1 MPLFLLLCICRSSKW
16 GIQLANEMVLPAQQD
31 IKIADFKP
39 SQLLGSVLFVY
50 FLFIQIA
57 LVLQVPFIQIDF
69 AINYYLIIFL
79 SSSHY
84 LYKYLNKNYEIT
96 TSSYIDLGILFLFL
110 YLQPSLVSYHLVIL
124 LVFLFLTSF
133 QVSQQS
139 ALALAALS
147 SVSLSLI
154 NLTSLKWVGSQNI
167 FSLALFN
174 FSFFVVTVI
183 AQSFKNQF
191 TVLQDEVFITQK
203 RIRSREELT
212 EILVQKM
219 PSGLIALDSQKNFV
233 FQNEAFID
241 DLQLNMNDILKMR
254 QQIQNQGYSE
264 IQYYNS
270 KINEKRIYDIQS
282 NSYFDEY
289 VDDTIDLFMVRDMTE
304 YRHLQEQ
311 VKHREKLAAI
321 GQLAAGIA
329 HEIRNPLAGIS
340 GSIQLLSN
348 ESQSPDDLKLM
359 KIILK
364 EIDRLNNLITEFLD
378 YSKPEIRPDQ
388 KVDLSLVLSETLQN
402 IKISK
407 QYPEKLDF
415 KIQLSNA
422 YILGYSDKLK
432 QCFLNIIM
440 NAIHAMTDVEKPQL
454 SVLLSTEHDHVL
466 CKISDNGQGM
476 SEETRQR
483 IFEPFFTTKS
493 KGTGLGLAIT
503 HKVLES
509 HLAEINVKSEKGQ
522 GTEFVIKFRKV

>member
-1 MPLFLLLCICRSSKW
+1 MADAI
-16 GIQLANEMVLPAQQD
+16 QQD
-31 IKIADFKP
+31 IKIADFEP
-39 SQLLGSVLFVY
+39 SQLLSSVLFVY
-50 FLFIQIA
+50 FLFIQIS
-57 LVLQVPFIQIDF
+57 LVLQMPFIQIDF
-69 AINYYLIIFL
+69 AINYYFVLFL
-79 SSSHY
+79 TSSHY
-84 LYKYLNKNYEIT
+84 LYKYINKNYEIT
-96 TSSYIDLGILFLFL
+96 TSSYVDLAILFLFL

-133 QVSQQS
+133 QVSQKS
-139 ALALAALS
+139 ALILAAIS
-147 SVSLSLI
+147 SISLSLI
-154 NLTSLKWVGSQNI
+154 NLTSLRWIGSQNI

-191 TVLQDEVFITQK
+191 SVLQDEVLVTQK
-203 RIRSREELT
+203 RIRSQEELT

-219 PSGLIALDSQKNFV
+219 PSGLIALDSHQNFV
-233 FQNEAFID
+233 FQNKTFTD
-241 DLQLNMNDILKMR
+241 DLMLNLNDILKMR
-254 QQIQNQGYSE
+254 QQIQSQGYSE
-264 IQYYNS
+264 IQYFNS
-270 KINEKRIYDIQS
+270 KMNEKKIYDIQN

-289 VDDTIDLFMVRDMTE
+289 INESVNVFMVRDMTE
-304 YRHLQEQ
+304 YRNLQDQ
-311 VKHREKLAAI
+311 VKQREKLAAI

-378 YSKPEIRPDQ
+378 YSKPEKRPDQ
-388 KVDLSLVLSETLQN
+388 KIDLSLVLDETIQN
-402 IKISK
+402 IKLSRK
-407 QYPEKLDF
+407 GPEKLEF
-415 KIQLSNA
+415 IVHLSSVH
-422 YILGYSDKLK
+422 ILGYADKLK
-432 QCFLNIIM
+432 QCFLNIMM
-440 NAIHAMTDVEKPQL
+440 NAIQAMTDVENPKL
-454 SVLLSTEHDHVL
+454 SVELSTDEHHVL
-466 CKISDNGQGM
+466 CKITDNGQGM

-509 HLAEINVKSEKGQ
+509 HLAEVIVKSEKNQ
-522 GTEFVIKFRKV
+522 GTEFLIKFKKI